1 MPQVNS
7 ENIYILG
14 SRVYQLQSRNKD
26 LLNLLQKL
34 LPRYDGNDQPL
45 IEQAERIDLDGPLA
59 IRGLDEHLFAE
70 EDPTIALVYLL
81 DRALAEHA
89 GYLWIDASA
98 LLTPHGKL
106 VLVSGPSH
114 SGKTTLTL
122 AAALA
127 HNWKILAEDIV
138 LIDLETGMLAPF
150 ARPLSLRADT
160 AEKIK
165 SATGMD
171 PGCFILD
178 GWLTAKEW
186 YSLKAV
192 PAKFDIAIDLA
203 VTQKD
208 STTSLNITSATTG
221 EFMRNLITHSNALRY
236 DQGVNKLSQAF
247 ESASLYFLSEGTPA
261 ERIKM
266 LMQLSGC

>member
-1 MPQVNS
+1 MNK

-14 SRVYQLQSRNKD
+14 SRFYRLQSRNED
-26 LLNLLQKL
+26 LLNLLHKL
-34 LPRYDGNDQPL
+34 LPRYDAHEQDQP
-45 IEQAERIDLDGPLA
+45 IKDPETIDLDGPLA

-98 LLTPHGKL
+98 LLTPQGKL
-106 VLVSGPSH
+106 VLISGPSH

-150 ARPLSLRADT
+150 ARPLSLRPDT
-160 AEKIK
+160 AEKIRN
-165 SATGMD
+165 ATGMD

-178 GWLTAKEW
+178 GWLTAQEW
-186 YSLKAV
+186 YSLKPV
-192 PAKFDIAIDLA
+192 PAKFDIGIDLA

-208 STTSLNITSATTG
+208 STTSLNTATASSG
-221 EFMRNLITHSNALRY
+221 EFIRNLITHSNALRY
-236 DQGVNKLSQAF
+236 DEGVNRLSQAF
-247 ESASLYFLSEGTPA
+247 KSAGLYLLSEGTPS
-261 ERIKM
+261 ERIET
-266 LMQLSGC
+266 LMRLSGC